1 MDRHFLDIRSA
12 LADASQGPIAALQ
25 SLVQVARLCNGA
37 SFVDTNASAPLDQR
51 AIKGDATDTAILRF
65 AESFGNGNNGV
76 DVTSIIASHDKL
88 FEIPFNSKNK
98 WMLTVVRE
106 RKLVDE
112 KVQMG
117 EPCMLV
123 KGAPDVLFPACSWA
137 LNADG
142 RIVPFDDHVLQRVSA
157 LQSQWSSQGQRVLA
171 LCKKSLEGVKVD
183 TNSTSANDIEEM
195 LYSKLNDLTLVGL
208 VGIRDP
214 PRDDVKA
221 AIKVIRRAGSDFY
234 ICRYITRSSFVPNL
248 RCRVFMVTGDHQ
260 LTGVA
265 IANQVR
271 RPHFQPVSLC
281 VFLT

>member
-1 MDRHFLDIRSA
+1 LDRCFLDIRSA
-12 LADASQGPIAALQ
+12 LADASEGPIAALQ

-37 SFVDTNASAPLDQR
+37 SFVAADADAPIDQR

-65 AESFGNGNNGV
+65 AESFANGNNGV
-76 DVTSIIASHDKL
+76 DVTSMIASHDKL

-106 RKLVDE
+106 RKGIDE
-112 KVQMG
+112 KIEVG

-123 KGAPDVLFPACSWA
+123 KGAPDVLFPACSSA

-142 RIVPFDDHVLQRVSA
+142 GIVPFDDYVFKRVSS
-157 LQSQWSSQGQRVLA
+157 LQSEWSSQGQRVLA
-171 LCKKSLEGVKVD
+171 LCKKSLDGVKVD
-183 TNSTSANDIEEM
+183 INTTSANDIEEM
-195 LYSKLNDLTLVGL
+195 LYSELSDLTLIGL

-221 AIKVIRRAGSDFY
+221 AIQVIRRAGSDLY
-234 ICRYITRSSFVPNL
+234 IAAILQEAHLYPNL

-271 RPHFQPVSLC
+271 RLHFQPVCISDIKC
-281 VFLT
+281 